1 MKYRFVTVWQIEAPL
16 EDVCDAIYHS
26 LSWPQWWHNV
36 ESVVELSPGN
46 QQGIGSVRRYIWRGH
61 LPYRLTF
68 DIRVIHI
75 VPLASIEGVAS
86 GDVEGKGYWSFTVD
100 GSVTIVRYE
109 WNVHTTPIW
118 MNLLSPLVRPL
129 IKWNHN
135 AVMQQGGEALAHLLN
150 ARLLAV
156 AHP

>member
-16 EDVCDAIYHS
+16 EDVCEAIYHS
-26 LSWPQWWHNV
+26 LNWPQWWHNV

-46 QQGIGSVRRYIWRGH
+46 QQGIGSIRRYTWHGR

-68 DIRVIHI
+68 DIRVIHM

-118 MNLLSPLVRPL
+118 MNLLSLLVHPLV
-129 IKWNHN
+129 KWNHN
-135 AVMQQGGEALAHLLN
+135 AVMQQGGEALANLLN
-150 ARLLAV
+150 ARLLGV